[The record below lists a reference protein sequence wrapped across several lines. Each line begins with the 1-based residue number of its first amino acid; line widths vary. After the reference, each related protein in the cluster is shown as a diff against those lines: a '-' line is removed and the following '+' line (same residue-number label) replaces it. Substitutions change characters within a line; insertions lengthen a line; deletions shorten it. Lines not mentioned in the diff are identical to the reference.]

1 MSDPQAGST
10 KPADALEQWRE
21 LRDTYVDI
29 WAKASGEAVNSEAYA
44 QASGTMLEAIL
55 ATSSPFRDAQKKA
68 MVSALEQCNMP
79 SRDDYVRLADR
90 LANLELLLDD
100 MDARLRQVHQ
110 IVSKTAAQPAAT
122 PKPAPAPQP
131 AAAQQPAP
139 APKPAAAPQISAAKE
154 PAAPHLF
161 AASKPE
167 PAAAPH
173 LFAAPAP
180 TPKAGSAA
188 KPAARKTPAKI
199 TKKGSK

>member
-1 MSDPQAGST
+1 MSDPQAGSI
-10 KPADALEQWRE
+10 KPADPLEQWRE

-44 QASGTMLEAIL
+44 QASGTMLEAFL
-55 ATSSPFRDAQKKA
+55 TTSSPFRDAQKKA

-110 IVSKTAAQPAAT
+110 IVSKAASQPAA
-122 PKPAPAPQP
+122 
-131 AAAQQPAP
+131 
-139 APKPAAAPQISAAKE
+139 APKPAAVPEAPATPKPI
-154 PAAPHLF
+154 AAPKP
-161 AASKPE
+161 ASA
-167 PAAAPH
+167 PAPATTPH

-180 TPKAGSAA
+180 EPAAASHLAAPKAGSAA
-188 KPAARKTPAKI
+188 KSAPGKTPAK
-199 TKKGSK
+199 TSKKGSK

>member
-1 MSDPQAGST
+1 MSDPQAGSI
-10 KPADALEQWRE
+10 KPADPLEQWRE

-44 QASGTMLEAIL
+44 QASGTMLEAFL
-55 ATSSPFRDAQKKA
+55 TTSSPFRDAQKKA

-110 IVSKTAAQPAAT
+110 IVSKAASQPAA
-122 PKPAPAPQP
+122 
-131 AAAQQPAP
+131 
-139 APKPAAAPQISAAKE
+139 APKPAAAE
-154 PAAPHLF
+154 PAAPPKPVAAPKPEPVATPHLF
-161 AASKPE
+161 ASPAPE
-167 PAAAPH
+167 PVAAPH

-180 TPKAGSAA
+180 APKAGSAA
-188 KPAARKTPAKI
+188 KSAPRKTPAKI

>member
-1 MSDPQAGST
+1 MSDPQAGSS
-10 KPADALEQWRE
+10 KPADSLEQWRE

-44 QASGTMLEAIL
+44 QASGTMLEAFL

-110 IVSKTAAQPAAT
+110 IRLQNRGAARGRTEGFCQARAHSRQGT
-122 PKPAPAPQP
+122 CRG
-131 AAAQQPAP
+131 
-139 APKPAAAPQISAAKE
+139 
-154 PAAPHLF
+154 
-161 AASKPE
+161 AASVCIRTGACYR
-167 PAAAPH
+167 AASVCRTGA
-173 LFAAPAP
+173 FAQGRVRRQASG
-180 TPKAGSAA
+180 TEN
-188 KPAARKTPAKI
+188 ARQNYEE
-199 TKKGSK
+199 GV

>member
-1 MSDPQAGST
+1 MSDPQAGSI
-10 KPADALEQWRE
+10 KPADPLEQWRE

-44 QASGTMLEAIL
+44 QASGTMLEAFL
-55 ATSSPFRDAQKKA
+55 TTSSPFRDAQKKA

-110 IVSKTAAQPAAT
+110 IVSKTASQSAAAPKAAAAPEPPAA
-122 PKPAPAPQP
+122 PKPIA
-131 AAAQQPAP
+131 
-139 APKPAAAPQISAAKE
+139 APKPASASEHAAT
-154 PAAPHLF
+154 
-161 AASKPE
+161 
-167 PAAAPH
+167 PH

-180 TPKAGSAA
+180 EPAAAPHRFAAPAPSPKAGSAA
-188 KPAARKTPAKI
+188 KSAPRKTPAK
-199 TKKGSK
+199 TSKKGSK